1 MKIKITNGVDVLT
14 VSKSAFENYFESL
27 NWRKIGDYDGVSSL
41 GNNSLS
47 EDIKNENTKNLAE
60 DTSPITPPNF
70 PLVTEDQEPDERTL
84 DEIPLSEMS
93 VNQLRS
99 LALEKGI
106 DISGVKTKSELRHRI
121 RNAEV

>member
-1 MKIKITNGVDVLT
+1 MKVKITNGVDVLT
-14 VSKSAFENYFESL
+14 VSKSAFENFYENL
-27 NWRKIGDYDGVSSL
+27 NWHKIDGSADVSSL

-47 EDIKNENTKNLAE
+47 EDIKNENTENLAE

-70 PLVTEDQEPDERTL
+70 PPVEEQEPDERTL

-99 LALEKGI
+99 LAIEKGI

>member
-1 MKIKITNGVDVLT
+1 MKVKITNGVDVLT
-14 VSKSAFENYFESL
+14 VSKSAFENYFEGL
-27 NWRKIGDYDGVSSL
+27 NWRKIGDFAEVSSL

-47 EDIKNENTKNLAE
+47 EDIKNDEAENLSGNT
-60 DTSPITPPNF
+60 TPITPPNF
-70 PLVTEDQEPDERTL
+70 PPVTEDQEPDERTL

-93 VNQLRS
+93 VNQLRN

-121 RNAEV
+121 RNAGV

>member
-1 MKIKITNGVDVLT
+1 MKVKITNGVDVLT

-27 NWRKIGDYDGVSSL
+27 NWRKIGDYDDVSSL

-47 EDIKNENTKNLAE
+47 EDIKNENTENLSGN
-60 DTSPITPPNF
+60 TTPITPPNF
-70 PLVTEDQEPDERTL
+70 PPVEEQEPDERTL
-84 DEIPLSEMS
+84 EEIPLSEMS

>member
-1 MKIKITNGVDVLT
+1 MKMKITNGVDVLT
-14 VSKSAFENYFESL
+14 VSKSAFENFYENL
-27 NWRKIGDYDGVSSL
+27 NWHKIDDSADVSSL

-47 EDIKNENTKNLAE
+47 EDIKNENTENLSGN
-60 DTSPITPPNF
+60 TTPITPPNF
-70 PLVTEDQEPDERTL
+70 PPVEEQEPDERTL
-84 DEIPLSEMS
+84 EEIPLSEMS

>member
-1 MKIKITNGVDVLT
+1 MKVKITNGVDVLT
-14 VSKSAFENYFESL
+14 VSKSAFENFYENL
-27 NWRKIGDYDGVSSL
+27 NWHKIDGSADVSSL

-47 EDIKNENTKNLAE
+47 EDIKNENTENLAE
-60 DTSPITPPNF
+60 NTTPITLPNF
-70 PLVTEDQEPDERTL
+70 PPVEEQEPDERTL
-84 DEIPLSEMS
+84 EEIPLSEMS

-99 LALEKGI
+99 LAIEKGI

>member
-14 VSKSAFENYFESL
+14 VSKSAFENFYENL
-27 NWRKIGDYDGVSSL
+27 NWHKIDGSADVSSL

-47 EDIKNENTKNLAE
+47 EDIKNENTENLSGN
-60 DTSPITPPNF
+60 TVTITPPNF
-70 PLVTEDQEPDERTL
+70 PPVEEQEPDERTL
-84 DEIPLSEMS
+84 EEIPLSEMS

-121 RNAEV
+121 RNAGV

>member
-14 VSKSAFENYFESL
+14 VSKSAFENFYENL
-27 NWRKIGDYDGVSSL
+27 NWHKIDGSADVSSL

-47 EDIKNENTKNLAE
+47 EDIKNENTENLSGN
-60 DTSPITPPNF
+60 TTPITPPNF
-70 PLVTEDQEPDERTL
+70 PPVEEQEPDERTL
-84 DEIPLSEMS
+84 EEIPLSEMS

>member
-1 MKIKITNGVDVLT
+1 MKVKITNGVDVLT
-14 VSKSAFENYFESL
+14 VSKSAFENFYENL
-27 NWRKIGDYDGVSSL
+27 NWHKIDGSADVSSL

-47 EDIKNENTKNLAE
+47 EDIKNENTENLSGN
-60 DTSPITPPNF
+60 TTPITPPNF
-70 PLVTEDQEPDERTL
+70 PPVEEQEPDERTL
-84 DEIPLSEMS
+84 EEIPLSEMS

-121 RNAEV
+121 RNAGV

>member
-1 MKIKITNGVDVLT
+1 MKVKITNGVDVLT
-14 VSKSAFENYFESL
+14 VSKSAFENFYENL
-27 NWRKIGDYDGVSSL
+27 NWHKIDGSADVSSL

-47 EDIKNENTKNLAE
+47 EDIKNENTENLSGN
-60 DTSPITPPNF
+60 TVTITPPNF
-70 PLVTEDQEPDERTL
+70 PPVEEQEPDERTL
-84 DEIPLSEMS
+84 EEIPLSEMS

>member
-1 MKIKITNGVDVLT
+1 MKVKITNGVDVLT

-27 NWRKIGDYDGVSSL
+27 NWRKIGDYDDVSSL

-47 EDIKNENTKNLAE
+47 EDIKNENTENLAE
-60 DTSPITPPNF
+60 NTSPIAPPNF
-70 PLVTEDQEPDERTL
+70 PPVEEQEPDERTL
-84 DEIPLSEMS
+84 EEIPLSEMS

-121 RNAEV
+121 RNAGV

>member
-1 MKIKITNGVDVLT
+1 MKVKITNGVDVLT
-14 VSKSAFENYFESL
+14 VSKSAFENFYENL
-27 NWRKIGDYDGVSSL
+27 NWRKIGDYDDVSSL

-47 EDIKNENTKNLAE
+47 EDIKNENTENLSGN
-60 DTSPITPPNF
+60 TTPITPPNF
-70 PLVTEDQEPDERTL
+70 PPVEEQEPDERTL
-84 DEIPLSEMS
+84 EEIPLSEMS

-121 RNAEV
+121 RNAGV

>member
-1 MKIKITNGVDVLT
+1 MKVKITNGVDVLT

-27 NWRKIGDYDGVSSL
+27 NWRKIGDYDDVSSL

-47 EDIKNENTKNLAE
+47 EDIKNENTENLAE

-70 PLVTEDQEPDERTL
+70 PPVEEQELDERTL
-84 DEIPLSEMS
+84 EEIPLSEMS

-99 LALEKGI
+99 LAIEKGI

>member
-14 VSKSAFENYFESL
+14 VSKSAFENFYENL
-27 NWRKIGDYDGVSSL
+27 NWHKIDGSADVSSL

-47 EDIKNENTKNLAE
+47 EDIKNDEAENLSGNTV
-60 DTSPITPPNF
+60 TITPPNF
-70 PLVTEDQEPDERTL
+70 PPVTEEGEPDERTL

-99 LALEKGI
+99 LAIEKGI

-121 RNAEV
+121 RNAGV

>member
-14 VSKSAFENYFESL
+14 VSKSAFENFYENL
-27 NWRKIGDYDGVSSL
+27 NWHKIDGSADVSSL

-47 EDIKNENTKNLAE
+47 EDIKNESTENLSGNTV
-60 DTSPITPPNF
+60 TITPPNF
-70 PLVTEDQEPDERTL
+70 PPVEEQEPDERTL
-84 DEIPLSEMS
+84 EEIPLSEMS

-121 RNAEV
+121 RNAGV

>member
-14 VSKSAFENYFESL
+14 VSKSAFENFYENL
-27 NWRKIGDYDGVSSL
+27 NWHKIDGSADVSSL

-47 EDIKNENTKNLAE
+47 EDIKNESTENLSGNTV
-60 DTSPITPPNF
+60 TITPPNF
-70 PLVTEDQEPDERTL
+70 PPVEEQEPDERTL
-84 DEIPLSEMS
+84 EEIPLSEMS

>member
-1 MKIKITNGVDVLT
+1 MKVKITNGVDVLT
-14 VSKSAFENYFESL
+14 VSKSAFENYFDSL
-27 NWRKIGDYDGVSSL
+27 NWRKIGDYDDVSSL

-47 EDIKNENTKNLAE
+47 EDIKNENTENLAE

-70 PLVTEDQEPDERTL
+70 PPVTEDQEPDERTL

-99 LALEKGI
+99 LAIEKGI

-121 RNAEV
+121 KNAGV

>member
-1 MKIKITNGVDVLT
+1 MKVKITNGVDVLT
-14 VSKSAFENYFESL
+14 VSKSAFENFYENL
-27 NWRKIGDYDGVSSL
+27 NWHKIDGSADVSSL

-47 EDIKNENTKNLAE
+47 EDIKNENTENLSGN
-60 DTSPITPPNF
+60 TTPITLPNF
-70 PLVTEDQEPDERTL
+70 PPVEEQEPDERTL
-84 DEIPLSEMS
+84 EEIPLSEMS

-121 RNAEV
+121 RNAGV

>member
-1 MKIKITNGVDVLT
+1 MKVKITNGVDVLT
-14 VSKSAFENYFESL
+14 VSKSAFENFYENL
-27 NWRKIGDYDGVSSL
+27 NWHKIDGSADVSSL

-47 EDIKNENTKNLAE
+47 EDIKNENTENLAE
-60 DTSPITPPNF
+60 NTSPIAPPNF
-70 PLVTEDQEPDERTL
+70 PPVEEQEPDERTL
-84 DEIPLSEMS
+84 EEIPLSEMS

-121 RNAEV
+121 RNAGV

>member
-1 MKIKITNGVDVLT
+1 MKMKITNGVDVLT

-27 NWRKIGDYDGVSSL
+27 NWRKIGDYDDVSSL

-47 EDIKNENTKNLAE
+47 EDIKNENTENLAE

-70 PLVTEDQEPDERTL
+70 PPVTEEGEPDERTL

-99 LALEKGI
+99 LAIEKGI

-121 RNAEV
+121 RNAGV

>member
-14 VSKSAFENYFESL
+14 VSKSAFENFYENL
-27 NWRKIGDYDGVSSL
+27 NWHKIDGSADVSSL

-47 EDIKNENTKNLAE
+47 EDIKNENTENLSGN
-60 DTSPITPPNF
+60 TVTITPPNF
-70 PLVTEDQEPDERTL
+70 PPVEEQEPDERTL
-84 DEIPLSEMS
+84 EEIPLSEMS

-121 RNAEV
+121 RNTGV

>member
-1 MKIKITNGVDVLT
+1 MKVKITNGVDVLT

-27 NWRKIGDYDGVSSL
+27 NWRKIGDYDDVSSL

-47 EDIKNENTKNLAE
+47 EDIKNENTENLAE
-60 DTSPITPPNF
+60 NTTPITLPNF
-70 PLVTEDQEPDERTL
+70 PPVEEQEPDERTL
-84 DEIPLSEMS
+84 EEIPLSEMS

-99 LALEKGI
+99 LAIEKGI

>member
-14 VSKSAFENYFESL
+14 VSKSAFENFYENL
-27 NWRKIGDYDGVSSL
+27 NWHKIDGSADVSSL

-47 EDIKNENTKNLAE
+47 EDIKNENTENLSGN
-60 DTSPITPPNF
+60 TSPIAPPNF
-70 PLVTEDQEPDERTL
+70 PPVEEQEPDERTL
-84 DEIPLSEMS
+84 EEIPLSEMS

-121 RNAEV
+121 RNAGV

>member
-1 MKIKITNGVDVLT
+1 MKVKITNGVDVLT
-14 VSKSAFENYFESL
+14 VSKSAFENFYENL
-27 NWRKIGDYDGVSSL
+27 NWHKIDGSADVSSL

-47 EDIKNENTKNLAE
+47 EDIKNENTENLSGN
-60 DTSPITPPNF
+60 TTPITPPNF
-70 PLVTEDQEPDERTL
+70 PPVEEQEPDERTL
-84 DEIPLSEMS
+84 EEIPLSEMS

>member
-1 MKIKITNGVDVLT
+1 MKVKITNGVDVLT

-27 NWRKIGDYDGVSSL
+27 NWRKIGDYDDVSSL

-47 EDIKNENTKNLAE
+47 EDIKNENTENLAE
-60 DTSPITPPNF
+60 NTTPITLPNF
-70 PLVTEDQEPDERTL
+70 PPVEEQEPDERTL
-84 DEIPLSEMS
+84 EEIPLSEMS

-99 LALEKGI
+99 LAIEKGI

-121 RNAEV
+121 RNAGV